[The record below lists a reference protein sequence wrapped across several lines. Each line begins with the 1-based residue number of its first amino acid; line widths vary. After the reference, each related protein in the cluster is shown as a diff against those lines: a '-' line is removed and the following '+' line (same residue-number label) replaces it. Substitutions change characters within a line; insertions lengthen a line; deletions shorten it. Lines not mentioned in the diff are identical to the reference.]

1 MKINE
6 ILVEKQFKDIPA
18 WAVALGDPTHGGAKL
33 GGTAGLSSDVGG
45 LNPLTVGLNM
55 YALSG
60 LFGLGKG
67 AYVLGGKL
75 YSAGGKFIASVKQ
88 AKAAQV
94 AVKAAET
101 ANTAKTT
108 ANVAGKVVDDVV
120 KPLTKAEL
128 KILKKIK
135 AEKAKVV
142 AARAKEAAKN
152 RPNKI
157 TGKNIAKVIRK
168 VVAPWGSTDANLLR
182 NLTPEARK
190 IVLAHRKAAEELAKR
205 NKIINGRRQIEDW
218 NKTQAWNNRTS
229 AQIAS
234 DEAAGITRTGYKKII
249 QGSRR
254 IDDRYVGGGK
264 PDYVLQ
270 LEKHGVTAGEKVVAN
285 HTANVSRAASK
296 VDDATTIPSGA
307 VVRTTPGRTT
317 TSAKTGNVVSNKDKA
332 EKIAKIATDKAN
344 KANLDKKM
352 GGGKFRDPSKLVSY
366 DHVKD
371 YGTVLGQKLAKALGN
386 PQ

>member
-33 GGTAGLSSDVGG
+33 GGTAGVSSDVGG

-55 YALSG
+55 YALG
-60 LFGLGKG
+60 GIYGLGKG

-75 YSAGGKFIASVKQ
+75 YSAGGKLITSVKQ
-88 AKAAQV
+88 AKAAQ
-94 AVKAAET
+94 AAAKAA
-101 ANTAKTT
+101 
-108 ANVAGKVVDDVV
+108 GVVDDVV

-128 KILKKIK
+128 KKLKIIN

-142 AARAKEAAKN
+142 AARAKEVAKN
-152 RPNKI
+152 KPSKI
-157 TGKNIAKVIRK
+157 TGTNIAKVIRK
-168 VVAPWGSTDANLLR
+168 VIAPWGSTDANLLR

-190 IVLAHRKAAEELAKR
+190 IVLAHRKAAKELAKR
-205 NKIINGRRQIEDW
+205 NKIINQRRQIEDW
-218 NKTQAWNNRTS
+218 DKTQAWNNRTP

-234 DEAAGITRTGYKKII
+234 DTAAGITRTGYKKII

-264 PDYVLQ
+264 PNYVLE
-270 LEKHGVTAGEKVVAN
+270 LERKTITAGERVVAN

-317 TSAKTGNVVSNKDKA
+317 TSAKTDNVVSN
-332 EKIAKIATDKAN
+332 TDKIKNIADKNIKRAN
-344 KANLDKKM
+344 VDKQM